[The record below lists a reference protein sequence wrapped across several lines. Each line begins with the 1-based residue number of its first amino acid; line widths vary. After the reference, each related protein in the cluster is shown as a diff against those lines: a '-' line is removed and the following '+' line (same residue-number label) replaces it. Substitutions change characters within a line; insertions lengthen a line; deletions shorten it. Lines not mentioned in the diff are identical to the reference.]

1 MTEYTE
7 YDQLCNIL
15 SDEFLSVSQDVM
27 IELKKDTHKAQRVN
41 IDDGRRELI
50 RNLYRFDLE
59 EKEFLH
65 FFNKTDDS
73 PEGLR
78 KFCDYILLV
87 KHKNK
92 TFVLLIELKRGDT
105 YGADKQL
112 KASEAFIE
120 FLQKTAERLY
130 QDFADFNFNRKNV
143 ILRKIIIKEIKSN
156 KTRTQGTPID
166 KNQDIILFKSSGE
179 FPLAKFL

>member
-1 MTEYTE
+1 MTE
-7 YDQLCNIL
+7 YDQLCSIL

-27 IELKKDTHKAQRVN
+27 IELKEDTHKAQRVN
-41 IDDGRRELI
+41 IDDGKRGFI

-65 FFNKTDDS
+65 FFDRTDNS

-87 KHKNK
+87 KHDDK

-105 YGADKQL
+105 SGADKQL
-112 KASEAFIE
+112 KASETFIE
-120 FLQKTAERLY
+120 FLHKTAERLHR
-130 QDFADFNFNRKNV
+130 DFADFNFNRRNV
-143 ILRKIIIKEIKSN
+143 ILRKIIIKKVRSN
-156 KTRTQGTPID
+156 KTGTQGTRID
-166 KNQDIILFKSSGE
+166 KNQDIILFKSSGQ